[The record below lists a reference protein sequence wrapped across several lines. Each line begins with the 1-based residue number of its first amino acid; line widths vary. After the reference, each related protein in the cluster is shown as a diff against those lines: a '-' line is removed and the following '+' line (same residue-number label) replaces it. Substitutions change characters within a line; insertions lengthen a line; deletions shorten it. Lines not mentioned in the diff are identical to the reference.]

1 MRQNNPNDIPD
12 NIWDRIINDPDVR
25 RAVTKENHLLF
36 FYVFFPHY
44 VKHGIAPFQ
53 KELFAITEDET
64 IKTAVIEA
72 FRNSAKTTI
81 IGLSYSI
88 WAILGRQQKKFIII
102 LAQTQQQARQYLTNI
117 KDELEANSRLKA
129 DLGPFE
135 EPDDEW
141 RSVSIVLPKYG
152 ARITVASVDQTIR
165 GLRHGPH
172 RPDLIICDDLEDL
185 SSVRQRDMRNKL
197 YDWLTGDI
205 VPLGDKDTRL
215 IVIGTRLHDDSLV
228 MRLKKSIEEGKI
240 NGIFRSY
247 PFIDRDGKVAWESKF
262 PTPESIEEEKRK
274 IGDDRAWRREYLLE
288 IVGDMDQIIAA
299 SWIQHYDV
307 LLPEENCRM
316 TVVAIDPAI
325 SERDTADCTAMVA
338 AKVYGYGKDAKIY
351 ILPNPVNER
360 LSFPQA
366 VECAKKLVAALGDS
380 VQVFIEDIAYQ
391 RAFPQTLEQ
400 EGIRAEAVPI
410 GGQDK
415 RARLNL
421 TTHLIQ
427 QGRILFPIHGAE
439 DLIEQLV
446 GFGVERY
453 DDLVDAFTLLVLRLL
468 QDMNHAEPSIR
479 WLGCDDC
486 DNGTHGQ
493 GWRPL
498 SW

>member
-1 MRQNNPNDIPD
+1 MNLPD
-12 NIWDRIINDPDVR
+12 DFWSKIISDPRVR
-25 RAVTKENHLLF
+25 RAVVMESHLLF
-36 FYVFFPHY
+36 FHVYFPHY
-44 VKHGIAPFQ
+44 VKYEIAPFHREFFSLTQ
-53 KELFAITEDET
+53 DTAV
-64 IKTAVIEA
+64 KTVVIEA

-81 IGLSYSI
+81 MSLSYPI
-88 WAILGRQQKKFIII
+88 WAILGQQQKKFIVL
-102 LAQTQQQARQYLTNI
+102 LAQTQQQARQYLANI
-117 KDELEANSRLKA
+117 KRELEANSRLRS

-152 ARITVASVDQTIR
+152 ARITVASIDQTIR
-165 GLRHGPH
+165 GLRHGPY

-228 MRLKKSIEEGKI
+228 MRLKKGVEEGKI
-240 NGIFRSY
+240 SGIFRSY
-247 PFIDRDGKVAWESKF
+247 PLIDRDGKVAWESKF
-262 PTPESIEEEKRK
+262 PTQESIEEEKKK

-288 IVGDMDQIIAA
+288 IVGDADQIIEA
-299 SWIQHYDV
+299 SWIQYYDV
-307 LLPEENCRM
+307 LPPEDNCRM

-325 SERDTADCTAMVA
+325 SERDTADCTAIIA
-338 AKVYGYGKDAKIY
+338 AKVYGYNKDAKIY

-360 LSFPQA
+360 LTFPQA
-366 VECAKKLVAALGDS
+366 VERVKTLVAALGDS
-380 VQVFIEDIAYQ
+380 VQVFVEDIAYQ

-421 TTHLIQ
+421 TTHLVQ
-427 QGRILFPIHGAE
+427 QGRILFPLHGAE
-439 DLIEQLV
+439 HLIEQLV
-446 GFGVERY
+446 GFGIERY

-468 QDMNHAEPSIR
+468 QEINQGEISVQ

-486 DNGTHGQ
+486 ENGTHG
-493 GWRPL
+493 GNWRDFFGR
-498 SW
+498 